1 LNTPKPWLH
10 GPIKRRDVVA
20 IPILWLALLLS
31 VHFHAAML
39 WFWLPQLPHP
49 SLDEI
54 NPGTAATVLV
64 TRLVPTPSVATVP
77 ESPPPSPPPAAAA
90 PAARRAPSRVA
101 PVRPPPVPPRAPAT
115 SPPIVAPAPVPVE
128 RPSPPDAPPP
138 VAAPTP
144 PRPQPDG
151 DLASYIE
158 ARRRARGDPQTITGQ
173 GVASNA
179 PAAETESQRKDRII
193 AANLAASREQPTFGY
208 DPKSGGGVFQLTHV
222 GYDYAEFYFT
232 GWNKDIGRRAKQ
244 LIEVRK
250 GDNSDIHLAV
260 VRAMIGI
267 IRAEVQGDFT
277 WRSERMGQPV
287 VMSARPSDNAA
298 LEAFLIQEFFSGPVR
313 PR

>member
-1 LNTPKPWLH
+1 MNTPKPWLH
-10 GPIKRRDVVA
+10 GPIKRRDVVT
-20 IPILWLALLLS
+20 IPIIWLTLLLS
-31 VHFHAAML
+31 LHFHAAML

-54 NPGTAATVLV
+54 NPGTAAPVLV
-64 TRLVPTPSVATVP
+64 TRLAPAPSVAVA

-90 PAARRAPSRVA
+90 PPARRVPSRVP
-101 PVRPPPVPPRAPAT
+101 PVRPPPVPKPI
-115 SPPIVAPAPVPVE
+115 PPVVAPAAVPIE
-128 RPSPPDAPPP
+128 RPAPPDSPP

-144 PRPQPDG
+144 PRPAPET

-158 ARRRARGDPQTITGQ
+158 ARRRARGDPQATTGQ
-173 GVASNA
+173 GVAPSA
-179 PAAETESQRKDRII
+179 PAAETESQRRDRII

-277 WRSERMGQPV
+277 WRSERMGQGV

-298 LEAFLIQEFFSGPVR
+298 LEAFLMQEFFSGPVR